1 MEGLPYRIIHRSLLR
16 CQTIMGGERE
26 LVLTA
31 LLVGVGI
38 GFAATGGFGPLIGVP
53 VGIVIMV
60 VLLFVCKRM
69 GKADPQMSLILKR
82 HLHYRA
88 YYPAR
93 GRIRSIIPQ
102 VKDFR

>member
-1 MEGLPYRIIHRSLLR
+1 MQGLPYRIIHRSLLR
-16 CQTIMGGERE
+16 RQTIMGGERE

-31 LLVGVGI
+31 FLVGVGV

-53 VGIVIMV
+53 VGIVITV
-60 VLLFVCKRM
+60 ALLFVCKRM
-69 GKADPQMSLILKR
+69 GEADPQMSRILQR
-82 HLHYRA
+82 HFRYRA